1 MPDVNAQRPY
11 VSPLREV
18 AAQQTR
24 RAVLA
29 AAQSLFVARGYVG
42 TTVEQIAERAAVSKP
57 TVFASVGSKRSLLK
71 DLCDRS
77 VAGGDPVTVERLAY
91 EEALGEPDPRRSLRL
106 YASNIVRMHERH
118 ADLDE
123 VLRTAAGSD
132 EELRDLWRTTE
143 DQRRK
148 EASFIVDALMRKGA
162 LKPGLEGKTAA
173 DVLWVLTSA
182 DIFHRLVR
190 GQGWNKECYQR
201 WLGDTFCDQLLPRR
215 SSPTHTPSRR

>member
-1 MPDVNAQRPY
+1 MPAVNAQRPY
-11 VSPLREV
+11 VSPLRAL
-18 AAQQTR
+18 AAQETR

-42 TTVEQIAERAAVSKP
+42 TTVDQIAERAAVSKP
-57 TVFASVGSKRSLLK
+57 TVFASVGSKRSLLR

-77 VAGGDPVTVERLAY
+77 LAGDDPSTVGRLSDD
-91 EEALGEPDPRRSLRL
+91 EALDEPDPGRSLRL
-106 YASNIVRMHERH
+106 YARNVARRHQRH

-132 EELRDLWRTTE
+132 AELRDLWRTGE
-143 DQRRK
+143 DQRRT
-148 EASFIVDALMRKGA
+148 EASFIIDALMRKGA

-182 DIFHRLVR
+182 DIFRRLVR
-190 GQGWNKECYQR
+190 SQGWDTDRYQH
-201 WLGDTFCDQLLPRR
+201 WLGDTLCDQLLPRQ
-215 SSPTHTPSRR
+215 SSPAHSRR